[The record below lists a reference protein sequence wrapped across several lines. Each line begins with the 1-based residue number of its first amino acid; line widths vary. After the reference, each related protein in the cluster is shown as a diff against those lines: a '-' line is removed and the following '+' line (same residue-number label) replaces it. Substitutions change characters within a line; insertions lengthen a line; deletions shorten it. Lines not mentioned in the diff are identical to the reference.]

1 MGCVDGGLKK
11 TRLLKI
17 IGFHVLFLSSAC
29 LFWVDLGLPCC
40 AWLLSLRSTAS
51 AAPRR
56 VGSSVPR
63 DGTHGP
69 CIGKQIPNTGPL
81 GKSSFIFEE
90 VYSSL
95 VSSLVTG
102 WITITTVSNFRRFS
116 SPPKPAL
123 CSICSLS
130 PLTPHSRQLLI
141 CCLSL
146 WIFLFRTCK
155 VNGLFQCID
164 RSCLASFT

>member
-1 MGCVDGGLKK
+1 M
-11 TRLLKI
+11 
-17 IGFHVLFLSSAC
+17 
-29 LFWVDLGLPCC
+29 GLPCC
-40 AWLLSLRSTAS
+40 VWLLSLRSTAS

-56 VGSSVPR
+56 VGSSLPR
-63 DGTHGP
+63 DGTHSP

-81 GKSSFIFEE
+81 GKSIFISEE

-95 VSSLVTG
+95 VSSLVTRMDNHHHCL
-102 WITITTVSNFRRFS
+102 ISEDFS
-116 SPPKPAL
+116 SPPKQTL

-155 VNGLFQCID
+155 VNGLLQCID
-164 RSCLASFT
+164 CSCLASFT